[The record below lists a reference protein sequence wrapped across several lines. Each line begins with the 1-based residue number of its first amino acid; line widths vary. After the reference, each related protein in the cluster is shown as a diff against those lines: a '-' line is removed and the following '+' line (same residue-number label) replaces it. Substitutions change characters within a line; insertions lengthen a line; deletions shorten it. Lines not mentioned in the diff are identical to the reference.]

1 MKLSFEYLTMENP
14 DTLYLENIEIVR
26 TLDLQRLSPGKV
38 HRLWL
43 HIITD
48 GMGQPVHVPVLV
60 AKGAAPGPVLG
71 LTAAVH
77 GNEINGISVIQR
89 IFRDIDISALTG
101 TIVGVP
107 VVNVPAVL
115 MRQRRFFDETDLNAI
130 LPGRED
136 GNVAQVYAFRLIDRI
151 IRHFDYLIDLH
162 TAGSG
167 RENGLFVRANLEDPV
182 SRRMAFLQNAPVIV
196 HNHASDGSLRGVA
209 DTLGIQAISVEL
221 GTPQTFEKG
230 VILPAITGIHNLMK
244 NLGMMEGEEVEPV
257 QAPLICKASYW
268 VFSDRGG
275 ILSVWP
281 QIGDFLYR
289 GQPVAALLNI
299 FGDPI
304 KSYTAPEDGI
314 MIGKSIDP
322 INQTGGRILHLGI
335 LDPTWQQGEDN

>member
-1 MKLSFEYLTMENP
+1 MERP
-14 DTLYLENIEIVR
+14 DIFDPKNCEIVR
-26 TLDLQRLSPGKV
+26 TLDIQRLAPGKV

-48 GMGQPVHVPVLV
+48 GMGQPVQVPILV
-60 AKGAAPGPVLG
+60 AKGIGQGPVLG

-89 IFRDIDISALTG
+89 IFRDIDVEQLRG
-101 TIVGVP
+101 VLVGVP

-136 GNVAQVYAFRLIDRI
+136 GNVAQVYAFRITDRI

-167 RENGLFVRANLEDPV
+167 RENAFFVRANLEDPV
-182 SRRMAFLQNAPVIV
+182 NRHMAFLQNAPVIV
-196 HNHASDGSLRGVA
+196 HNPASDGSLRGVA

-221 GTPQTFEKG
+221 GSPQTFEKEI
-230 VILPAITGIHNLMK
+230 VRSAVTGIHNLMK
-244 NLGMMEGEEVEPV
+244 NLEMLKGVGIPPAQE
-257 QAPLICKASYW
+257 PLICKTSYW
-268 VFSDRGG
+268 IFSDSGG

-289 GQPVAALLNI
+289 GQPVASLRNI

-304 KSYTAPEDGI
+304 KEYTVPEDGVL
-314 MIGKSIDP
+314 IGKSIDP

-335 LDPTWQQGEDN
+335 LDSTWQQGEDN